1 MLAVHHI
8 QPQACPA
15 TCKDYAQ
22 IMTQTTTI
30 QRRATLI
37 GAISVFLWGLLALFT
52 QLSGN
57 QIPPFQML
65 AMTFGIAWLLM
76 MLKGCLLGP
85 SPLRVLRQPVR
96 AWLLGV
102 GGLFGFHFCYFQA
115 MALAPAVE
123 VGLLAY
129 LWPLLIV
136 LFSAL
141 LPGQKLHPLHL
152 AGALSALLGCWLLLG
167 EGDTGFE
174 AKYWQGYALALACAL
189 IWSGYSVASRLVAR
203 VPTDAVGWFCG
214 ATALLGLICHLLWEA
229 PVWPQTLTQ
238 WSAVLGLG
246 LGPVGIAFFT
256 WDHGVKHGD
265 LRLLGVLAYG
275 APLISTLLLVLSG
288 FAQASL
294 SLLLASLLIVGGAL
308 VAGVMPGWLQRRGVV
323 CRLEQGQK

>member
-1 MLAVHHI
+1 
-8 QPQACPA
+8 
-15 TCKDYAQ
+15 
-22 IMTQTTTI
+22 MTQH
-30 QRRATLI
+30 RATAI

-65 AMTFGIAWLLM
+65 AMTFSIAWLLM
-76 MLKGCLLGP
+76 MLKGWLLGP
-85 SPLRVLRQPVR
+85 SPLQVLRQPVR

-102 GGLFGFHFCYFQA
+102 GGLFGFHFCYFLA
-115 MALAPAVE
+115 MSLAPAVE

-141 LPGQKLHPLHL
+141 LPGQRLHPLHV
-152 AGALSALLGCWLLLG
+152 AGALAALVGCWLLLG
-167 EGDTGFE
+167 KGEAGFE
-174 AKYWQGYALALACAL
+174 VQYWPGYLLALACAL

-214 ATALLGLICHLLWEA
+214 ATALLGLVCHLLWET
-229 PVWPQTLTQ
+229 PVWPANLTQ
-238 WSAVLGLG
+238 WSAVAGLG

-275 APLISTLLLVLSG
+275 APLVSTLLLVLSG

-294 SLLLASLLIVGGAL
+294 WLLLASLLIVGGAL
-308 VAGVMPGWLQRRGVV
+308 VAGVLPGWLEPRPEPRSAV
-323 CRLEQGQK
+323 GQK